1 MLDKNQLAKYK
12 QDHLCEYEKLMSN
25 NEKEALEEK
34 VASLDLD
41 FIAKLYNDLY
51 INKKTIDDVSAVSE
65 VKYDIKSQ
73 MSDDEIKRLEE
84 QGLQANQLKTLN
96 HQSGHTIQWYIM
108 TSDINH
114 EETLA
119 YFEAHSYFGYDQE
132 AIHFFKQD
140 NIVALSEEGKLILNQ
155 QGRIMET
162 PNGNGG
168 VFKSLDKT
176 GYLEE
181 MSNNGVKYIFL
192 NNIDNVLVKV
202 LDPLFAGFTV
212 EHDYDITSKTIQPKP
227 GESVGRLVNVDC
239 KDTVLEYSELD
250 PEVAN
255 QFNNANIGIHAFK
268 LGFILNAV
276 NRELPYHLAIK
287 NLKQL
292 DENFGV
298 IEQPTLKFEL
308 FYFDIFTYGT
318 SFVTLQVPR
327 EEEFSPLKNKEGK
340 DSVATATEDLRRMG
354 LI

>member
-1 MLDKNQLAKYK
+1 M
-12 QDHLCEYEKLMSN
+12 
-25 NEKEALEEK
+25 
-34 VASLDLD
+34 
-41 FIAKLYNDLY
+41 
-51 INKKTIDDVSAVSE
+51 
-65 VKYDIKSQ
+65 
-73 MSDDEIKRLEE
+73 
-84 QGLQANQLKTLN
+84 
-96 HQSGHTIQWYIM
+96 
-108 TSDINH
+108 
-114 EETLA
+114 
-119 YFEAHSYFGYDQE
+119 
-132 AIHFFKQD
+132 
-140 NIVALSEEGKLILNQ
+140 
-155 QGRIMET
+155 
-162 PNGNGG
+162 
-168 VFKSLDKT
+168 
-176 GYLEE
+176 
-181 MSNNGVKYIFL
+181 